1 MEINLARIDDNY
13 LMEAV
18 NENGNTLR
26 TDGSPAIGGSN
37 QAMRPMQLLL
47 AAVGSC
53 SSIDIISLLK
63 KQRQELRDIKIKVTG
78 EREEGKVPSLFTKIK
93 IHFDLYGEVNEKKAQ
108 RAVELSMEK
117 YCSVGLILKKST
129 EIEWSFAVHV

>member
-93 IHFDLYGEVNEKKAQ
+93 IHFDLYGKVDEKKAQ